1 MIIQAH
7 HEGKCFARCCFTRRV
22 TARMSRKDQNDL
34 ILKHQVARAARNP
47 EYSNKMLLQTC

>member
-34 ILKHQVARAARNP
+34 ILKHQWSGGQSGKEP
-47 EYSNKMLLQTC
+47 